1 MQDQKTAACTLY
13 PGVIP
18 IMAYMGGGLY
28 GVGGGLRSK
37 GRVPFSGSGAYKR
50 VENLLVE
57 AYEGEGESFLLSGVK
72 AKKVL
77 QMHFMALKK
86 SKKRSDFVIYSYFF
100 KTEHIES

>member
-1 MQDQKTAACTLY
+1 
-13 PGVIP
+13 
-18 IMAYMGGGLY
+18 MG
-28 GVGGGLRSK
+28 GGGLRSK